1 MLNRRSFSRLAL
13 CASLSFAGIQAQAAE
28 DGNPVVV
35 LETSMGNIT
44 VELDGAKAPKSTE
57 NFLKYVEKGHYNG
70 VIFHRVI
77 PGFMIQTGG
86 MNPDMS
92 EKGTD
97 KPIRNESRNGLTN
110 KRGTLAMAR
119 TNEPHSATAQFF
131 INVANN
137 DFLNHTAPTAQG
149 WGYAVFGEV
158 TEGKDVVDK
167 MKAVA
172 TANSGFHQNVPTTD
186 LVIIEAVVLE

>member
-119 TNEPHSATAQFF
+119 TANPHSATAQFF
-131 INVANN
+131 VNLKDNA
-137 DFLNHTAPTAQG
+137 FLDQG
-149 WGYAVFGEV
+149 DGYAVFGKV
-158 TEGKDVVDK
+158 IEGMEVVDK
-167 MKAVA
+167 IAGVRTTSKK
-172 TANSGFHQNVPTTD
+172 GHDDVPVEPITIKSAK
-186 LVIIEAVVLE
+186 LVPAKP

>member
-119 TNEPHSATAQFF
+119 TANPHSATAQFF
-131 INVANN
+131 VNLKDNASL
-137 DFLNHTAPTAQG
+137 DQG
-149 WGYAVFGEV
+149 DGYAVFGKV
-158 TEGKDVVDK
+158 IEGMEVVDK
-167 MKAVA
+167 IAGVRTTSKK
-172 TANSGFHQNVPTTD
+172 GHDDVPVEPITIKSAK
-186 LVIIEAVVLE
+186 LVPAKP

>member
-44 VELDGAKAPKSTE
+44 VELDGAKAPKCTE

-119 TNEPHSATAQFF
+119 TANPHSATAQFF
-131 INVANN
+131 VNLKDNA
-137 DFLNHTAPTAQG
+137 FLDQG
-149 WGYAVFGEV
+149 DGYAVFGKV
-158 TEGKDVVDK
+158 IEGMEVVDK
-167 MKAVA
+167 IAGVRTTSKK
-172 TANSGFHQNVPTTD
+172 GHDDVPVEPITIKSAK
-186 LVIIEAVVLE
+186 LVPAKP